1 MKLMVKTNT
10 EVFTKELE
18 SNILIKRINKMKNK
32 MELWDKSKLN

>member
-1 MKLMVKTNT
+1 MKLMVKTNI
-10 EVFTKELE
+10 EVFMKELE